1 MTPPPDT
8 LPPPSAVA
16 DDHAVLA
23 EFLARL
29 VERVSDALPAAGQR
43 GDHERRL
50 AGLELAEAA
59 LRLAG
64 SRRGRPLQIAVVG
77 PTQTGKSTVV
87 NLLLGENRAGVS
99 PLAGYTVHAQGFAI
113 GADEGDAWLASAF
126 PKFDRVSPGGLSR
139 DDLGAYSI
147 QAVGEANG
155 RIAPCVL
162 WDTPDFDSLASAE
175 YRRAVLECAALADV
189 LVLVVSKEKYADLS
203 VWEFLELVAPLQTP
217 LVVVLNKMTED
228 AGATI
233 IAAVEDRLDRLR
245 PAPSVRVVGLPWSA
259 VLRATGDGM
268 DRAAVQRLRDAIG
281 AAGAAT
287 QKDECNPSAGAVR
300 LVRRGWSEW
309 TAPLVAERHVRLEW
323 EELVSREVDAAVAGY
338 SRDFLEHPQRYDTFR
353 RATLELLRMLELPIV
368 GTALG
373 RARELVSGVARS
385 AWSFGRR
392 VLARSAGAER
402 PEPPS
407 AERLVLENLV
417 DRCLFGVARDA
428 LRRCR
433 ESEEGA
439 AAWQA
444 LSERLEHDESL
455 LREQFLARAADAQA
469 AFAPEIRATAD
480 HLLSVLKER
489 RALLNT
495 LRAARATTD
504 VASIALAI
512 KTGGSPVHDLLLAP
526 AMFAFTSI
534 LTEGA
539 LGQYMGGVA
548 RDLRKRQLDHMRRA
562 FFDQPVGTDLA
573 ALSRRLEGPRLY
585 GALTDDLAAAAAALD
600 RLEAAEAA
608 A

>member
-1 MTPPPDT
+1 MTPPLDT
-8 LPPPSAVA
+8 LPPPPAVA
-16 DDHAVLA
+16 DDHAILA

-29 VERVSDALPAAGQR
+29 VERVSDAPPAAAQR
-43 GDHERRL
+43 DDHERRL

-87 NLLLGENRAGVS
+87 NLLLGESRAGVS

-113 GADEGDAWLASAF
+113 GADEGAAWLASAF
-126 PKFDRVSPGGLSR
+126 PRFHRTSPGSLSR
-139 DDLGAYSI
+139 DDLAAYAI
-147 QAVGEANG
+147 QPVDESNG
-155 RIAPCVL
+155 RIAPCIL

-217 LVVVLNKMTED
+217 LVVLLNKMTDD

-233 IAAVEDRLDRLR
+233 AAAVEERLGRLR
-245 PAPSVRVVGLPWSA
+245 PMQAARVVGLPWSA

-268 DRAAVQRLRDAIG
+268 DRAAVERLHDAIG
-281 AAGAAT
+281 ALGADTLNGRRASAAGAL
-287 QKDECNPSAGAVR
+287 R
-300 LVRRGWSEW
+300 LVRRGWDEW
-309 TAPLVAERHVRLEW
+309 TAPLAAERRVRQEW
-323 EELVSREVDAAVAGY
+323 EQLVAREVDAAVAGY

-353 RATLELLRMLELPIV
+353 RATLELLRMLELPVV

-373 RARELVSGVARS
+373 RARELVSGAARS
-385 AWSFGRR
+385 AWSLGRR
-392 VLARSAGAER
+392 MLSRSGGQDR

-417 DRCLFGVARDA
+417 DRCLFSVARDA

-444 LSERLEHDESL
+444 LSQRLEHDESL
-455 LREQFLARAADAQA
+455 LREQFLARSADAQA

-480 HLLSVLKER
+480 HLLCVLKQR
-489 RALLNT
+489 PALLNT

-548 RDLRKRQLDHMRRA
+548 RDLRKRQLEHMRRE
-562 FFDQPVGTDLA
+562 FFDRPVGADLA

-585 GALTDDLAAAAAALD
+585 GALTDDLEAAAAALD
-600 RLEAAEAA
+600 RLEAAEAGA
-608 A
+608 